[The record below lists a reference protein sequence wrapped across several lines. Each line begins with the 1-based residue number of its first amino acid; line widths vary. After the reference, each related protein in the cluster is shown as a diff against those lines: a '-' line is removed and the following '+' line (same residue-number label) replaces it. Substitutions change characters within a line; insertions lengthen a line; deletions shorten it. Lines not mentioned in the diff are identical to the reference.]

1 MTLSK
6 RLFDLVLAGILCLPL
21 LPLGV
26 LVAICMKLID
36 GGPVLYLSERMRGPS
51 KPFTLIKFRT
61 MQDAIQ
67 NTGVT
72 GGDKT
77 ARVTRTGHW
86 LRRWRLDEVPQLINI
101 LRGDMSFVGP
111 RPPLRRYV
119 EQFPD
124 LYAHV
129 LKSRPGVTGLAT
141 LAYHRTEERILSAC
155 TTSEQTEAAYIGRCV
170 PRKAAL
176 DRIYTRRQSLCFDAR
191 LVLATVFRGFVPKG
205 RGGN

>member
-1 MTLSK
+1 MTFPK
-6 RLFDLVLAGILCLPL
+6 RIFDLFLAVILCLPL

-26 LVAICMKLID
+26 LVAICIKLID
-36 GGPVLYLSERMRGPS
+36 GGPVFYLSERMHAP
-51 KPFTLIKFRT
+51 KDPFTLIKFRT
-61 MQDAIQ
+61 MQNAA
-67 NTGVT
+67 NNAGVT
-72 GGDKT
+72 GGDKA
-77 ARVTRTGHW
+77 ARVTRTGRW
-86 LRRWRLDEVPQLINI
+86 LRKWRLDEVPQLINI

-124 LYAHV
+124 LYAQV

-141 LAYHRTEERILSAC
+141 LVYHKTEERILDAC
-155 TTSEQTEAAYIGRCV
+155 KTPEQTEAVYIGRCV

-191 LVLATVFRGFVPKG
+191 LVLGTVFRGLVPKG
-205 RGGN
+205 RGGK

>member
-1 MTLSK
+1 
-6 RLFDLVLAGILCLPL
+6 
-21 LPLGV
+21 
-26 LVAICMKLID
+26 
-36 GGPVLYLSERMRGPS
+36 MRGPS

-129 LKSRPGVTGLAT
+129 LKSRPWP
-141 LAYHRTEERILSAC
+141 
-155 TTSEQTEAAYIGRCV
+155 TTA
-170 PRKAAL
+170 PKN
-176 DRIYTRRQSLCFDAR
+176 
-191 LVLATVFRGFVPKG
+191 GF
-205 RGGN
+205 